1 MVRMKSDFKRRLEA
15 LESEHPPLCFYC
27 DYLAERMETFSSGQL
42 YVLQAILMGTRDAS
56 LPATKYEISPEEEA
70 ELVDFFENLPE
81 LNPAC
86 PKCQRAMEG
95 EDESEA

>member
-1 MVRMKSDFKRRLEA
+1 MKSDLKRRLEA
-15 LESEHPPLCFYC
+15 LEAEHEPLCPHC
-27 DYLAERMETFSSGQL
+27 DYLAERMEKFSSGQL
-42 YVLQAILMGTRDAS
+42 YTLRAILMGARDAS

-86 PKCQRAMEG
+86 PKCRRAMEE
-95 EDESEA
+95 EDEPEA